1 MGGARARSGLR
12 GGLCGLSQ
20 VRIQRRVGEHP
31 NIVYMKELVETP
43 DRSCPKGRMNQ
54 TKGRMN
60 QTPTGPA
67 HVAAGKHKRMK
78 QATDSGPRP
87 VLTM

>member
-43 DRSCPKGRMNQ
+43 DRSCLCSSW
-54 TKGRMN
+54 
-60 QTPTGPA
+60 
-67 HVAAGKHKRMK
+67 
-78 QATDSGPRP
+78 QAQKNEASD
-87 VLTM
+87 